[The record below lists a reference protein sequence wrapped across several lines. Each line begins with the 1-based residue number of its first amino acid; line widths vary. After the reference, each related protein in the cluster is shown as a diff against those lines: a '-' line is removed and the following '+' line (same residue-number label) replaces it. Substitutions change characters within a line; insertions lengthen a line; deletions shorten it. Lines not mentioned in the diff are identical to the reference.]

1 MSFGAIVQR
10 RTPTLF
16 AGRLR
21 HRIDIVQVSSVQ
33 DSTGGFNLSNDL
45 VYANVWAS
53 IEALSGTEKFAAHEF
68 VSQVTHQVVIRF
80 IGAAPSWQKQTN
92 YVGGA
97 LVKDTN
103 NNLQQAQES
112 GGLSGTV
119 APTWNPAL
127 DGLTSDGL
135 SSTGITWKNIGPAP
149 ARTGVNAGMQ
159 VWFQGR
165 QFQVEAVLNTDERNK
180 MLILMCIE
188 INDSLQ
194 QNTNQ
199 PGDLN

>member
-1 MSFGAIVQR
+1 MPYGPVVQR

-21 HRIDIVQVSSVQ
+21 HKIDIVQVSSVQ
-33 DSTGGFNLSNDL
+33 DSTGGINLSND
-45 VYANVWAS
+45 VIYANVWAS

-80 IGAAPSWQKQTN
+80 IGAAPSWQPTNN

-97 LVKDTN
+97 LVKDSN
-103 NNLQQAQES
+103 GNLQQAQNS
-112 GGLSGTV
+112 GGLSGTI
-119 APTWNPAL
+119 APTWNPAMG
-127 DGLTSDGL
+127 GLTSDGL
-135 SSTGITWKNIGPAP
+135 ASTGVTWKNVGVAP
-149 ARTGVNAGMQ
+149 QRTGVTSQMQ

-194 QNTNQ
+194 QNTNE
-199 PGDLN
+199 PGGLN